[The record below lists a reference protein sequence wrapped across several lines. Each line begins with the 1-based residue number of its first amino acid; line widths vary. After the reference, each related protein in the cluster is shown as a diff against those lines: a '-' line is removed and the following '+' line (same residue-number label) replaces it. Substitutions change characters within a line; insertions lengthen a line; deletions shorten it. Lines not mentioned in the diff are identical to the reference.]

1 MCECECGRF
10 SAQEGAPLN
19 DDVLLEMSEEE
30 RVFWEDFFAE
40 ADQVIVKRKVEGK
53 SRPFAPTVSLK
64 EKYEKAITKYD
75 GGKYCAVKQRERIF
89 AF

>member
-1 MCECECGRF
+1 MCECETCPV
-10 SAQEGAPLN
+10 QEGESLS
-19 DDVLLEMSEEE
+19 DDVLLAMSKEE
-30 RVFWEDFFAE
+30 RVFWKDFFAE
-40 ADQVIVKRKVEGK
+40 ADQVMIERKAEGK
-53 SRPFAPTVSLK
+53 SKPFAPTVSLK

>member
-1 MCECECGRF
+1 
-10 SAQEGAPLN
+10 
-19 DDVLLEMSEEE
+19 MSKEE
-30 RVFWEDFFAE
+30 RVFWNDFFAE
-40 ADQVIVKRKVEGK
+40 ADQVMIERKAEGK
-53 SRPFAPTVSLK
+53 SNPFAPTVSLK